1 MRNPFRRST
10 TSPQDTAVAPES
22 APASTPAGPAP
33 QPEAAPAAAPAAE
46 PTSGRGTPERAAGP
60 TAPGPAAG
68 SPGYH
73 LLPSPRPVGDLPG
86 WEGLHR
92 SYTDVVGYSHLGHV
106 FLHDRREGTF
116 GVLHPFRDAFKDYG
130 RFDSLEHFD
139 AMVLSDEGFDEFVL
153 RRPHLDEVARR
164 TGPLGPDQVYVPVP
178 YPFLG
183 GDESPDSYDRGDVW
197 TFLRIVPQMFAR
209 QRAQEAEAE
218 SSGDA
223 PVGDGR
229 SDSPGAPA

>member
-10 TSPQDTAVAPES
+10 TSPQDTVLAPES
-22 APASTPAGPAP
+22 APVSVPSELATEPATV
-33 QPEAAPAAAPAAE
+33 PEPDLAAE
-46 PTSGRGTPERAAGP
+46 PDPVPVTVPELAAESP
-60 TAPGPAAG
+60 VG

-73 LLPSPRPVGDLPG
+73 LLVSPRPVGDLPG

-183 GDESPDSYDRGDVW
+183 GDEAPESYDRGDVW

-218 SSGDA
+218 SARDA

>member
-1 MRNPFRRST
+1 MLTRMRNPFRRST
-10 TSPQDTAVAPES
+10 TSPQDTAVAPEN
-22 APASTPAGPAP
+22 APAAVPEPTREPAPEPPAGPTV
-33 QPEAAPAAAPAAE
+33 PEPPA
-46 PTSGRGTPERAAGP
+46 S
-60 TAPGPAAG
+60 

-73 LLPSPRPVGDLPG
+73 HLPSPRSVADLPG

-106 FLHDRREGTF
+106 FLHDRRQGTF

-164 TGPLGPDQVYVPVP
+164 TGPLGPQQVYVPVP

-183 GDESPDSYDRGDVW
+183 GDESPESYDRGDVW
-197 TFLRIVPQMFAR
+197 TFLAIVPRMFAVL
-209 QRAQEAEAE
+209 RAQEAEAE

-223 PVGDGR
+223 PVDRTR
-229 SDSPGAPA
+229 SESPGTPA

>member
-22 APASTPAGPAP
+22 APVAVPEPAP
-33 QPEAAPAAAPAAE
+33 EDRAASPSEATAARAAE
-46 PTSGRGTPERAAGP
+46 PASEPGT
-60 TAPGPAAG
+60 GPATG

-73 LLPSPRPVGDLPG
+73 LLPSPRPVGDLAG
-86 WEGLHR
+86 WEGLRR

-218 SSGDA
+218 SAGDA

>member
-10 TSPQDTAVAPES
+10 TSPQDTAAAPET
-22 APASTPAGPAP
+22 APVRVPSELATEPATE
-33 QPEAAPAAAPAAE
+33 PEPAAAPE
-46 PTSGRGTPERAAGP
+46 PVP
-60 TAPGPAAG
+60 APGPAAAPELTAEPASG

-218 SSGDA
+218 SAGDA
-223 PVGDGR
+223 PVRDGR

>member
-1 MRNPFRRST
+1 MLTRMRNPFRRST
-10 TSPQDTAVAPES
+10 TSPQDTAVAPEN
-22 APASTPAGPAP
+22 
-33 QPEAAPAAAPAAE
+33 APAAVPEPAREPAPE
-46 PTSGRGTPERAAGP
+46 PPAGP
-60 TAPGPAAG
+60 TAPEPPAG

-73 LLPSPRPVGDLPG
+73 LLPSPRSVADLPG

-218 SSGDA
+218 SARDA
-223 PVGDGR
+223 PVDDGR

>member
-10 TSPQDTAVAPES
+10 TSPQDTAVAPDS

-33 QPEAAPAAAPAAE
+33 ELVAAPAADPASGPGAE
-46 PTSGRGTPERAAGP
+46 PAS
-60 TAPGPAAG
+60 G

-106 FLHDRREGTF
+106 FLHDRRQGTF

-209 QRAQEAEAE
+209 RRAQEAEAE
-218 SSGDA
+218 SAGDA
-223 PVGDGR
+223 PVDDGR
-229 SDSPGAPA
+229 RDSPGTPA

>member
-10 TSPQDTAVAPES
+10 TSPQDTVLAPES
-22 APASTPAGPAP
+22 APPTLPGLASVPAP
-33 QPEAAPAAAPAAE
+33 APESPVEPAVAPRPEPATE
-46 PTSGRGTPERAAGP
+46 PQS
-60 TAPGPAAG
+60 G

-73 LLPSPRPVGDLPG
+73 LLPSPRPVADLPG
-86 WEGLHR
+86 WVGLHR

-106 FLHDRREGTF
+106 FLHDSREGTF

-183 GDESPDSYDRGDVW
+183 GDESPGSYDRGDVW

-218 SSGDA
+218 SAGDA
-223 PVGDGR
+223 PVDEGR
-229 SDSPGAPA
+229 SDSQGAPA

>member
-10 TSPQDTAVAPES
+10 TSPQDTAAAPES
-22 APASTPAGPAP
+22 APVRVPSELATEPATV
-33 QPEAAPAAAPAAE
+33 PEPEPAAPE
-46 PTSGRGTPERAAGP
+46 PVP
-60 TAPGPAAG
+60 APGPAAAPELAAEPASG

-106 FLHDRREGTF
+106 FLHDRRQGTF

-218 SSGDA
+218 SAGDA
-223 PVGDGR
+223 PVRDGR

>member
-10 TSPQDTAVAPES
+10 TTPQDTAIAPERVPVS
-22 APASTPAGPAP
+22 STS
-33 QPEAAPAAAPAAE
+33 EPAAE
-46 PTSGRGTPERAAGP
+46 PASE
-60 TAPGPAAG
+60 PGDATEAG

-106 FLHDRREGTF
+106 FLHDRRQGTF

-209 QRAQEAEAE
+209 RRAQEAEAE
-218 SSGDA
+218 SAGDA
-223 PVGDGR
+223 PVDDGR
-229 SDSPGAPA
+229 RDSPSTPA